1 MSVDH
6 RTRID
11 GEHAVQPAA
20 EVFASV
26 LPAAFAEHGEL
37 LERAV
42 RAFDPP
48 PLTIEAAGD
57 AGAVQCTLTARD
69 GRVEVRPGDAGAA
82 LRLRV
87 DAERLTDLLSD
98 QVTVAGWWTNGSL
111 DMDGRYDDLLDWWL
125 LLRGA
130 CDGVA
135 PHVAGDVALVDA
147 DGAPLDLTR
156 SFAADEPLEQI
167 GDFLQRAGF
176 VRIRGVFTAD
186 EMDAVSRD
194 MDVAAPTY
202 TQGDGNSW
210 WATLGSGEERVV
222 RMQRFDEQSETVAA
236 LMADERFR
244 RLGDLT
250 GDHHEWGTMAGNNIE
265 ALFKPLGV
273 VAGISD
279 IPWHKDCALGRH
291 SYDCCSTTVGISVS
305 GADAV
310 SGQLRAVAG
319 SHRALLWPMAH
330 DERRSDLPAVDLP
343 TETGDVTVHL
353 SCTLHMAQAPVTR
366 ERRVMYTS
374 FRLPLSGSA
383 AEAEARERLRAIR
396 EAAPIEAP
404 VTTG

>member
-1 MSVDH
+1 MSVDR

-11 GEHAVQPAA
+11 GPIATMDPADC
-20 EVFASV
+20 FADV
-26 LPAAFAEHGEL
+26 LPAAFSVHADL

-42 RAFDPP
+42 RALDPP
-48 PLTIEAAGD
+48 PLVID
-57 AGAVQCTLTARD
+57 AGAAQCTLSARD
-69 GRVEVRPGDAGAA
+69 GRVAVEPGDDGGP
-82 LRLRV
+82 LRVRV

-98 QVTVAGWWTNGSL
+98 QVTVAGWWTNGTL

-130 CDGVA
+130 SDGIA
-135 PHVAGDVALVDA
+135 PYVTGDVALADA

-156 SFAADEPLEQI
+156 SFAADDPLDEI
-167 GDFLQRAGF
+167 SDFLQRAGF
-176 VRIRGVFTAD
+176 VRIRGLFTED
-186 EMDAVSRD
+186 EMATVSRD
-194 MDVAAPTY
+194 MDRAAPGY
-202 TQGDGNSW
+202 TKGDGNSW
-210 WATLGSGEERVV
+210 WATLASGEERVV
-222 RMQRFDEQSETVAA
+222 RMQRFDEQSEATAV

-273 VAGISD
+273 VEGISD

-291 SYDCCSTTVGISVS
+291 SFDCCATTVGISVT

-310 SGQLRAVAG
+310 SGQLRVVAG
-319 SHRALLWPMAH
+319 SHRALVWPMAH
-330 DERRSDLPAVDLP
+330 QEHRCDLPAVDLP

-374 FRLPLSGSA
+374 FRLPLSGTA

-396 EAAPIEAP
+396 EAAPTEAP
-404 VTTG
+404 ITTGSEV